1 MRFPFWLVTP
11 IQSQV
16 PAPHQECDSARVPLT
31 FSSAGKMAAYL
42 SARDVGQWEVRLV
55 NRYSAAVLFREWG
68 DLGYED
74 VCHDVEPDGS
84 GGSTIRLNA
93 ILDHTTVEE

>member
-11 IQSQV
+11 IRLQT
-16 PAPHQECDSARVPLT
+16 PAPQPECGQASVPLT

-42 SARDVGQWEVRLV
+42 SARDAGQWEVRLV
-55 NRYSAAVLFREWG
+55 NRYSAAGLFREWS

-74 VCHDVEPDGS
+74 ICHDVEPDGS
-84 GGSTIRLNA
+84 GGLTIRLNA
-93 ILDHTTVEE
+93 ILDHRTVEE